1 MAGYSD
7 HDQLND
13 PLGLLQ
19 VIATQRAGGIAGIM
33 NEIRALPTEYNFQ
46 KSIKEME
53 VFKREDPSQYYEP
66 MHKMGSGGFAQ
77 VFKVKRNSD
86 GKFMALKLM
95 EPRNQKERDMML
107 NECALM

>member
-1 MAGYSD
+1 MD
-7 HDQLND
+7 NIVH
-13 PLGLLQ
+13 
-19 VIATQRAGGIAGIM
+19 TK
-33 NEIRALPTEYNFQ
+33 PTDDAF
-46 KSIKEME
+46 KKKVDEME

-95 EPRNQKERDMML
+95 EPRN
-107 NECALM
+107 